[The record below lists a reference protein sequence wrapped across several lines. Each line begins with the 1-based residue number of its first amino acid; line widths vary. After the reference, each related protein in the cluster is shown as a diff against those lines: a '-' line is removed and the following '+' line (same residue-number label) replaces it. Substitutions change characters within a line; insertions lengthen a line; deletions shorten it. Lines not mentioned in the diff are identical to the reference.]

1 MVTTRAAP
9 AKLTRRGFLCAAAA
23 FGATPLV
30 ASRARAAT
38 GCLETVGSLQAAD
51 ANGLM
56 LPDGFTSRVV
66 ATTAENVAGT
76 SHVWHGAPDGG
87 ATFAKPDG
95 GWIYVSNSEIAF
107 AGGVGAISFDASG
120 AIVDA
125 YSILTGTSINCAGG
139 PTPWGT
145 WLSCEEIPNGRV
157 FECDPFTPG
166 SNGVARLALGTFQH
180 EAAAV
185 AHGVQRVFLTEDR
198 GDGLFYRFTPA
209 SYPSLAAGT
218 LEAAQ
223 ILDPNAQGPI
233 QPGQVR
239 PLAWHVVPNPNPSG
253 GQTATRHQAPSATT
267 FNGGE
272 GCWYRAPLVTFSTK
286 NDNRIW
292 QVDPVAN
299 TIRILYD
306 FATAANPVLSGV
318 DNVYTTAC
326 GDVLVAEDP
335 GNLEIVALTPGG
347 LALPIVRLVGVSGTE
362 ITGPALSPD
371 ASRLYFSSQRNP
383 GKTFE
388 VSGPFVQIPSVPS
401 LGGGAWS
408 LLLIGVLGAA
418 ALYAFSEARETR
430 AAERAARVRG

>member
-1 MVTTRAAP
+1 VTTAAAP
-9 AKLTRRGFLCAAAA
+9 RQITRRSFLRAAAA
-23 FGATPLV
+23 LGATPL
-30 ASRARAAT
+30 AGSRARAAA
-38 GCLETVGSLQAAD
+38 GCLETIGPLQAAD

-56 LPDGFTSRVV
+56 LPTGFTSRVV
-66 ATTAENVAGT
+66 ATTAQTVAGT

-95 GWIYVSNSEIAF
+95 GWIYASNSEIAF
-107 AGGVGAISFDASG
+107 SGGVGAISFDASG
-120 AIVDA
+120 AIVGA
-125 YSILTGTSINCAGG
+125 YSILSGTSINCAGG

-145 WLSCEEIPNGRV
+145 WLSCEEIPTGRV
-157 FECDPFTPG
+157 WECDPFTPG
-166 SNGVARLALGTFQH
+166 SNGVARPALGSFQH

-185 AHGVQRVFLTEDR
+185 AHDAQRVFLTEDR
-198 GDGLFYRFTPA
+198 IDGLFYRFTSA
-209 SYPSLAAGT
+209 SYPSLAAGA

-223 ILDPNAQGPI
+223 ILDPDGQGPI

-239 PLAWHVVPNPNPSG
+239 PIAWHAVPNPNPTGS
-253 GQTATRHQAPSATT
+253 QTHTRYQVPLATT

-272 GCWYRAPLVTFSTK
+272 GCWYRGSLVTFSTK
-286 NDNRIW
+286 GDNRIW
-292 QVDPVAN
+292 QVDPIAN

-306 FATAANPVLSGV
+306 YATAANPVLSGV

-335 GNLEIVALTPGG
+335 GNLEVVALTPGG

-371 ASRLYFSSQRNP
+371 GTRLYFSSQRNP

-388 VSGPFVQIPSVPS
+388 VSGPFAQAQTVPS
-401 LGGGAWS
+401 LGANAWS
-408 LLLIGVLGAA
+408 LLLIGALGAA
-418 ALYAFSEARETR
+418 ALRAFSGARER
-430 AAERAARVRG
+430 RDAERAARGPG

>member
-1 MVTTRAAP
+1 VTTGAAP
-9 AKLTRRGFLCAAAA
+9 GQISRRSFLRAAAA
-23 FGATPLV
+23 LGAMPLV
-30 ASRARAAT
+30 ASRARAA
-38 GCLETVGSLQAAD
+38 GCLETIGPLQAAD

-56 LPDGFTSRVV
+56 LPAGFTSRVV
-66 ATTAENVAGT
+66 ATTAQTVAGT

-107 AGGVGAISFDASG
+107 SGGVGALSFDASG
-120 AIVDA
+120 AIVGA
-125 YSILTGTSINCAGG
+125 YSILSGTSINCAGG

-145 WLSCEEIPNGRV
+145 WLSCEEIPTGRV
-157 FECDPFTPG
+157 WECDPFTPG
-166 SNGVARLALGTFQH
+166 SNGVARPALGSFQH

-185 AHGVQRVFLTEDR
+185 AHDAQRVFLTEDR
-198 GDGLFYRFTPA
+198 PDGLLYRFTSA

-223 ILDPNAQGPI
+223 ILDPNGQGPI

-239 PLAWHVVPNPNPSG
+239 PLAWHAVPNPNPTGS
-253 GQTATRHQAPSATT
+253 QTHTRYQVPLATT

-272 GCWYRAPLVTFSTK
+272 GCWSRGSLVSFSTK
-286 NDNRIW
+286 GDNRVW

-299 TIRILYD
+299 TIHILYD
-306 FATAANPVLSGV
+306 YATAANPVLSGV

-347 LALPIVRLVGVSGTE
+347 LALPIVRQVGVPGTE

-371 ASRLYFSSQRNP
+371 GTRLYFSSQRNP
-383 GKTFE
+383 GRTFE
-388 VSGPFVQIPSVPS
+388 VSGPFVQVPTVPS
-401 LGGGAWS
+401 LGPSAWS
-408 LLLIGVLGAA
+408 LLLIGALGAA
-418 ALYAFSEARETR
+418 ALRALSGARER
-430 AAERAARVRG
+430 DAERAARGPG